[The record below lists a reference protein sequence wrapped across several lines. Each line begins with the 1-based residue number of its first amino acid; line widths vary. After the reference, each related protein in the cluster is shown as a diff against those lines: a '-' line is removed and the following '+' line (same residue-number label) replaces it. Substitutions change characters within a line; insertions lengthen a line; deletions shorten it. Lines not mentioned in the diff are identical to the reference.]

1 MGQIIENEALP
12 PMTTDKVAAHYT
24 HGTLM
29 DAILAKLAEAGIAL
43 DGLTALD
50 LAPMDHLHGRGR
62 EATDEMIARL
72 RPRPGDHVVD
82 IGCGVGGPARYLAAT
97 AGVRVSGIDL
107 TPEFIAVAEK
117 LAEMTGLS
125 DKADFRVGD
134 ALDLPF
140 EDAVFDA
147 GYTQNV
153 SMSVPDK
160 ARFFAEAARVL
171 KPGARFV
178 AGEVAQ
184 GAGGDVLYPVPW
196 AMTAEISHLT
206 TPEETAEILAAAGF
220 RVEAVHEST
229 DLALAYNQAARARAK
244 DLGPPVLSPLVI
256 LRENALERMRN
267 SARNV
272 EQGRAIPVEFICIRP

>member
-1 MGQIIENEALP
+1 
-12 PMTTDKVAAHYT
+12 MTTDKVAAHYT

-43 DGLTALD
+43 DGLTAQD

-62 EATDEMIARL
+62 EATDEMIERL
-72 RPRPGDHVVD
+72 RPQPGQHVID

-107 TPEFIAVAEK
+107 TPEFIAVAEE
-117 LAEMTGLS
+117 LATMTGLS
-125 DKADFRVGD
+125 DKADFQVGD
-134 ALDLPF
+134 ALNLPF
-140 EDAVFDA
+140 AAAAFDA

-184 GAGGDVLYPVPW
+184 GPGGDVLYPVPW

-206 TPEETAEILAAAGF
+206 TPEETAAILEAAGF
-220 RVEAVHEST
+220 QVEAIHDST
-229 DLALAYNQAARARAK
+229 DQAMAYNQAARTRAK
-244 DLGPPVLSPLVI
+244 EQGAPILNPLVI
-256 LRENALERMRN
+256 LRENAMERMRN

-272 EQGRAIPVEFICIRP
+272 AQGRAIPVEFVCIRP

>member
-1 MGQIIENEALP
+1 
-12 PMTTDKVAAHYT
+12 MTADKVAAHYT

-43 DGLTALD
+43 DGLTAQD

-72 RPRPGDHVVD
+72 QPQPGQHLID

-97 AGVRVSGIDL
+97 TGARVSGIDL
-107 TPEFIAVAEK
+107 TPEFIAVADE
-117 LAEMTGLS
+117 LATMTGLS
-125 DKADFRVGD
+125 DKADFQVGD
-134 ALDLPF
+134 ALNLPF
-140 EDAVFDA
+140 DASAFDA

-184 GAGGDVLYPVPW
+184 GPGGDVIYPVPW

-206 TPEETAEILAAAGF
+206 TPEETAAILEDAGF
-220 RVEAVHEST
+220 RVEAMHDST
-229 DLALAYNQAARARAK
+229 DQAMAYNQAARTRAK
-244 DLGPPVLSPLVI
+244 EQGAPILNPLVI

-272 EQGRAIPVEFICIRP
+272 AQGRAIPVEFVCIRS

>member
-1 MGQIIENEALP
+1 
-12 PMTTDKVAAHYT
+12 MTTDKVAAHYT

-43 DGLTALD
+43 DGLTAQD

-72 RPRPGDHVVD
+72 RPQPGQRIID

-97 AGVRVSGIDL
+97 AGARVSGIDL
-107 TPEFIAVAEK
+107 TPEFIAVAEA
-117 LAEMTGLS
+117 LATMTGLS

-134 ALDLPF
+134 ALNLPF
-140 EDAVFDA
+140 TDAAFDA

-184 GAGGDVLYPVPW
+184 GPGGDVLYPVPW

-206 TPEETAEILAAAGF
+206 TPEETAAILEAAGF
-220 RVEAVHEST
+220 RVEAIHDST
-229 DLALAYNQAARARAK
+229 DQAMAYNQAARTRAK
-244 DLGPPVLSPLVI
+244 EQGAPILNPLVI
-256 LRENALERMRN
+256 LRENAVERMRN

-272 EQGRAIPVEFICIRP
+272 AQGRAIPVEFACIRS

>member
-1 MGQIIENEALP
+1 
-12 PMTTDKVAAHYT
+12 MTADKVAAHYT

-29 DAILAKLAEAGIAL
+29 DAILAKLAEARVAL
-43 DGLTALD
+43 DGLTAQD

-72 RPRPGDHVVD
+72 QPGPDHHVVD

-97 AGVRVSGIDL
+97 AGARVSGIDL

-125 DKADFRVGD
+125 DKTDFRVGD

-140 EDAVFDA
+140 DDAAFDA

-184 GAGGDVLYPVPW
+184 GPGGDVLYPVPW

-206 TPEETAEILAAAGF
+206 TPEQTAAILQDAGF
-220 RVEAVHEST
+220 RVEAIHEST
-229 DLALAYNQAARARAK
+229 DLALAYNEAARARAK
-244 DLGPPVLSPLVI
+244 DQGPPVLSPLVI
-256 LRENALERMRN
+256 LRESALERMRN

-272 EQGRAIPVEFICIRP
+272 AQGRAVPVEFICIRS

>member
-1 MGQIIENEALP
+1 
-12 PMTTDKVAAHYT
+12 MTIDKVAAHYT

-29 DAILAKLAEAGIAL
+29 DVILAKLAEAGIAQ
-43 DGLTALD
+43 DGLTAQD

-72 RPRPGDHVVD
+72 QPQPGQHLID

-97 AGVRVSGIDL
+97 TGARVSGIDL
-107 TPEFIAVAEK
+107 TPEFIAVADE
-117 LAEMTGLS
+117 LATMTGLS
-125 DKADFRVGD
+125 DKAGFQVGD
-134 ALDLPF
+134 ALNLPF
-140 EDAVFDA
+140 ADAAFDA
-147 GYTQNV
+147 GYSQNV

-184 GAGGDVLYPVPW
+184 GPGGDVLYPVPW

-206 TPEETAEILAAAGF
+206 TPEETAAILEDAGF
-220 RVEAVHEST
+220 RVEAIHDST
-229 DLALAYNQAARARAK
+229 DQAQAYNQAARARAK
-244 DLGPPVLSPLVI
+244 EQGAPILNPLVI

-272 EQGRAIPVEFICIRP
+272 AQGRAIPVEFVCIRP

>member
-1 MGQIIENEALP
+1 
-12 PMTTDKVAAHYT
+12 MTVDKVAAHYT
-24 HGTLM
+24 HGSLM
-29 DAILAKLAEAGIAL
+29 DAILAKLDEAGVPL
-43 DGLTALD
+43 DGLSAQD
-50 LAPMDHLHGRGR
+50 LAPLDHLHGRGR

-72 RPRPGDHVVD
+72 QPRPGQRIVD

-97 AGVRVSGIDL
+97 SGVRVSGVDL
-107 TPEFIAVAEK
+107 TPEFIAAAEK

-125 DKADFRVGD
+125 DRTHFQVGD

-140 EDAVFDA
+140 EDAAFDG

-184 GAGGDVLYPVPW
+184 GPGGDVLYPVPW

-206 TPEETAEILAAAGF
+206 TPEETARILAEAGF
-220 RVEAVHEST
+220 RVDAIHDST
-229 DLALAYNQAARARAK
+229 DKALAYNQASRARAK
-244 DLGPPVLSPLVI
+244 DQGPPVLSPLVI

-272 EQGRAIPVEFICIRP
+272 EQGRAIPVEFICIRS

>member
-1 MGQIIENEALP
+1 
-12 PMTTDKVAAHYT
+12 MTIDKVAAHYT

-29 DAILAKLAEAGIAL
+29 DVILAKLAEAGIAQ
-43 DGLTALD
+43 DGLTAQD

-72 RPRPGDHVVD
+72 QPQPGQHLID

-97 AGVRVSGIDL
+97 TGARVSGIDL
-107 TPEFIAVAEK
+107 TPEFIAVADE
-117 LAEMTGLS
+117 LATMTGLS
-125 DKADFRVGD
+125 DKAGFQVGD
-134 ALDLPF
+134 ALNLPF
-140 EDAVFDA
+140 DAAAFDA

-184 GAGGDVLYPVPW
+184 GPGGDVLYPVPW

-206 TPEETAEILAAAGF
+206 TPEETAAILQDAGF
-220 RVEAVHEST
+220 RVEAMHDST
-229 DLALAYNQAARARAK
+229 DQAQAYNQAARARAK
-244 DLGPPVLSPLVI
+244 DQGPPVLSPLVI
-256 LRENALERMRN
+256 LRENAVERMRN

-272 EQGRAIPVEFICIRP
+272 AQGRAIPVEFVCIRP